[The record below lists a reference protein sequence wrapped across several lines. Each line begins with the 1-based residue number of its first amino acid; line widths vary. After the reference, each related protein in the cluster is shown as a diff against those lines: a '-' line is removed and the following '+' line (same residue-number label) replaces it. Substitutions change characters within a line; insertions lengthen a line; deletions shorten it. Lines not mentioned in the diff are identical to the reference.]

1 MIAAVFFPADRLPE
15 NFDLAAIAF
24 AAQKAGL
31 RLYSNGRQHALLP
44 RAAKGWTLASGQS
57 SNTRIEAIS

>member
-24 AAQKAGL
+24 AAQRAGL
-31 RLYSNGRQHALLP
+31 RLYCNGRQHALLP
-44 RAAKGWTLASGQS
+44 KAAKGWTACVPDNNESRRAS
-57 SNTRIEAIS
+57 